1 MRGGYGFV
9 GSEAKGADV
18 CKSDFRGTL
27 ACPPWASI
35 FASFTIISEY
45 AHTKWMN
52 NGFIYPQNDHGSIV
66 YLTLAEYRTMQA
78 STASLGGSILAT
90 FGFGIWLSREP
101 RARKPISSD
110 DRS

>member
-1 MRGGYGFV
+1 
-9 GSEAKGADV
+9 
-18 CKSDFRGTL
+18 
-27 ACPPWASI
+27 
-35 FASFTIISEY
+35 
-45 AHTKWMN
+45 MN
-52 NGFIYPQNDHGSIV
+52 NGFIYPQNDYGSIV

-78 STASLGGSILAT
+78 STAYLGGSVLAM